1 MVRKLPRADFCY
13 CNIKEKTKKIT
24 LDTIL
29 AHKCIFRIFFENKNC
44 LLKLY
49 LVKTK
54 KLTKTIIFC
63 LPQTK

>member
-29 AHKCIFRIFFENKNC
+29 AHKCIFRIFFEKKMFVQIILSKNKE
-44 LLKLY
+44 
-49 LVKTK
+49 
-54 KLTKTIIFC
+54 TKTIIFC